1 MGRRNSGD
9 AGSKPDLLALWMGD
23 HAPPPSTGPHR
34 PLWAFLAG
42 VGAIGVI
49 MLTGYSRTVLP
60 YVPIALGLLAA
71 GLALRVLGRRAV
83 QSRFLSAP
91 WLIIMAL
98 AAALAAYFFL
108 APDIDSYNLSRYLP
122 RAVVD
127 FFR

>member
-1 MGRRNSGD
+1 MSRRNSGG

-23 HAPPPSTGPHR
+23 DAAPLPTGGHQAR
-34 PLWAFLAG
+34 WAVL
-42 VGAIGVI
+42 VGASALGAI

-60 YVPIALGLLAA
+60 YVALTLGLLAA
-71 GLALRVLGRRAV
+71 GLTLRFLGRRVA

-91 WLIIMAL
+91 WIIIMAL

-108 APDIDSYNLSRYLP
+108 APDIDSYTLSRYLP
-122 RAVVD
+122 RAVVE